1 MVFRKNMTYWLKH
14 HVFPKHY
21 FFFFSAKHE
30 AKPSEFLNL
39 TYIKILLENTSVT
52 ACQTPRNC
60 FPTPRKKLCG
70 VSAKIQIPPLRSE
83 MLAIIRDVISQW
95 LLRISKCM
103 NIWSKWVKW
112 LVQPAKKFTQR
123 SWHISNVHSIHDPN
137 TTKKKMKSFPLSN
150 IMMQTQKLN

>member
-1 MVFRKNMTYWLKH
+1 MIIWTLPLLTQTPRFSQTLLLL
-14 HVFPKHY
+14 
-21 FFFFSAKHE
+21 FSAKHE

-39 TYIKILLENTSVT
+39 IYIKILLEDTSVT

-70 VSAKIQIPPLRSE
+70 VSAKIQISPLRSE

-95 LLRISKCM
+95 LLRISQCM

-112 LVQPAKKFTQR
+112 KVQPAKKFTQQ
-123 SWHISNVHSIHDPN
+123 SWHISNVHSIQIQQRKKYHDAN
-137 TTKKKMKSFPLSN
+137 TKIELN
-150 IMMQTQKLN
+150 IWLL